1 MAVMN
6 KSAAVCL
13 APVLVA
19 LSCSNAFAQESTPYY
34 TLPYPIDVDCI
45 ADNLSDIYIN
55 SPVTVFVDTITDE
68 GHLFSVQGF
77 DSTYSNIAISSTVMS
92 YDGTVRVETL
102 FHTPIDRGTATNAWR
117 HMEHTSV
124 MTDLGTFEYQGL
136 SILTEE
142 GFNLTGEQLHHEVVE
157 AVDLCIQRLMM

>member
-1 MAVMN
+1 MN
-6 KSAAVCL
+6 KSAAAYL
-13 APVLVA
+13 APALVA
-19 LSCSNAFAQESTPYY
+19 ISCSNAFAQESTPYY

-55 SPVTVFVDTITDE
+55 SPVTVFADTITDE

-77 DSTYSNIAISSTVMS
+77 DSTYSYISISSTVMS

-102 FHTPIDRGTATNAWR
+102 FHTPIGRGTATNAWR

-136 SILTEE
+136 TVLTEE
-142 GFNLTGEQLHHEVVE
+142 GFDFTGEQLHNE
-157 AVDLCIQRLMM
+157 AVAAVAFCVRPMM